1 MRAAGELA
9 LEEHVVREVERGHV
23 PLHPVQDVVVAV
35 AGDGGA
41 DTVDVGPR
49 ALLGDG
55 VALAQL
61 PADRWDDPFLHLVVR
76 GDVRQPPGGGV
87 EDPPEGVGHPA
98 GLFLDQD
105 LLEGGE
111 APAAELLRHVDGVEP
126 ELVEPLLVLLDHLRR
141 ELAAVHLGLDLV
153 GDQLVGEGPG
163 PLLDVP
169 VLLGKGKAH
178 DLRPA
183 RSLTERS
190 V

>member
-1 MRAAGELA
+1 M
-9 LEEHVVREVERGHV
+9 

-153 GDQLVGEGPG
+153 GNQLVDDGPSLG
-163 PLLDVP
+163 LD
-169 VLLGKGKAH
+169 LDFLRRQRMAH
-178 DLRPA
+178 RVSPQTA
-183 RSLTERS
+183 EH
-190 V
+190 